1 MPATMLGSLNATRSV
16 TYSQPIAIMYMRNI
30 MPQLPVR
37 PSAAEPKGVAGCL
50 KRMSARHREASMI
63 QDILGNHILLAGIIV
78 LLLLAVPVLLMRG
91 HKLRDPSRRDR
102 RKHPRPGSDRRA

>member
-1 MPATMLGSLNATRSV
+1 
-16 TYSQPIAIMYMRNI
+16 
-30 MPQLPVR
+30 
-37 PSAAEPKGVAGCL
+37 
-50 KRMSARHREASMI
+50 MI